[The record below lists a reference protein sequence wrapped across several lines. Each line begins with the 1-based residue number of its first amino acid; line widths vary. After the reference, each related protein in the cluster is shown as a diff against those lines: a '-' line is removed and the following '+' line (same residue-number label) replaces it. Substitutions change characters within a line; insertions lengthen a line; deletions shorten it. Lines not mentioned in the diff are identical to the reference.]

1 MFLITNA
8 TFRLFMQKECFLSM
22 CVAHVLK
29 VYVKNGIYV
38 SYRNKYLQIL
48 VSFIHIETQE
58 LYHTLTMAD

>member
-1 MFLITNA
+1 
-8 TFRLFMQKECFLSM
+8 MQKECFLSM